1 MYEAILSFGSCSTA
15 RSVVFSMVSNGCPV
29 SQGSKTIADSHYGDA
44 VPTRF
49 RQMTHPRAA
58 LMGQLG
64 WNLTQPR
71 KGRVKGVEFG
81 SSVG

>member
-1 MYEAILSFGSCSTA
+1 MHETVLSFGSCSTA
-15 RSVVFSMVSNGCPV
+15 RSVVFTMVPDGCLAL
-29 SQGSKTIADSHYGDA
+29 QGSKTIAESHYGDA

-64 WNLTQPR
+64 WTLTQPR

-81 SSVG
+81 SSAG